1 DAPAVLVYTST
12 FWRNA
17 WKYRA
22 RAYRHCFWDAGTI
35 LANLLAVAAAAA
47 LPARV
52 VQSFVDAD
60 VNRLLDLDVER
71 EVALGLVALGAGAAP
86 PPPAPPM
93 PRLGLATLPPSSREV
108 AYPLIGLAHRATSLA
123 SPEEAVAARD
133 PVPAPP
139 VDGRALALQPLSPAA
154 VADSM
159 GAVIVRRGSRRRFP
173 REPVGLPQLATVLR
187 AAVQPLATDCPVT
200 PEPSLIVHA
209 VDGLE
214 PGTYVLGP
222 ARLALV
228 PLR

>member
-93 PRLGLATLPPSSREV
+93 PRLGLPTLAPAASRGV
-108 AYPLIGLAHRATSLA
+108 GYPLIGRAHRAPSLG
-123 SPEEAVAARD
+123 SPEEAVAARV

-139 VDGRALALQPLSPAA
+139 VDGRALALQPLSPDA
-154 VADSM
+154 VADSIE
-159 GAVIVRRGSRRRFP
+159 AVILRRGSTRRFP
-173 REPVGLPQLATVLR
+173 REPVGLPQLA
-187 AAVQPLATDCPVT
+187 
-200 PEPSLIVHA
+200 
-209 VDGLE
+209 
-214 PGTYVLGP
+214 
-222 ARLALV
+222 
-228 PLR
+228 